1 MADTFTKEE
10 RSRIM
15 AKVRSKDTQPE
26 VAFRRMLY
34 RAGVRYRLHY
44 PVDGKPDIAVPSRK
58 IAVFIDGCFWHG
70 CPKCFRAPASNK
82 RYWNLKIERN
92 VRRDKAVN
100 RSLKSHGWR
109 VIRAWEHEIKDN
121 PEAVLKR
128 VTASLR

>member
-15 AKVRSKDTQPE
+15 AKVGSKDTKPE

-34 RAGVRYRLHY
+34 RGGVRYRLHY
-44 PVDGKPDIAVPSRK
+44 PIDGKPDIAIPSRRV
-58 IAVFIDGCFWHG
+58 AVFIDGCFWHR

-92 VRRDKAVN
+92 VRRDRAVN
-100 RSLKSHGWR
+100 RSLKSQGWQ
-109 VIRAWEHEIKDN
+109 VIRAWEHEVRDK
-121 PEAVLKR
+121 PKAAVKR
-128 VTASLR
+128 VIASLR

>member
-15 AKVRSKDTQPE
+15 AKVRSKDTKPE

-58 IAVFIDGCFWHG
+58 IVVFIDGCFWHG

-82 RYWNLKIERN
+82 TYWNLKIERN
-92 VRRDKAVN
+92 VRRDRAVN